1 MKKSILGIFCIMFLF
16 GCESKEDVIKDN
28 ITVKI
33 KEKLKNP
40 DSFEFVSMAI
50 VESITVK
57 DRKRDVANKQN
68 LDEIIEINKTYPAKD
83 LLHEIETEYK
93 FVQDKDDSEIAVYLV
108 DFVSKGTNS
117 FGAII
122 QSKYRATVLN
132 DKKYSVLGISANKD

>member
-1 MKKSILGIFCIMFLF
+1 MFLF